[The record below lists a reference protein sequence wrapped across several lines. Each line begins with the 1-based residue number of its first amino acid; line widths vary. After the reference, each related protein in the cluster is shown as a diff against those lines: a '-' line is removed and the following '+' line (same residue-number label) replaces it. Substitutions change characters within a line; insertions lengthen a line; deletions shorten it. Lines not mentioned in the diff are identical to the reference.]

1 MDDSGRNTNVEAL
14 VAPLFESMKVRVT
27 DEELQRIK
35 DAFAFAREAHK
46 KQRRKSGEPYIV
58 HPISVARI
66 VGEEMMLDA
75 NTVCAAFLHDVVE
88 DTSYTLDDI
97 EQRFGDDVAFLVRVV
112 TKKKKDHYEKSKQV
126 DNFKQMIDSVKFDIR
141 AMLIKLAD
149 RLHNMR
155 TLSSM
160 RPEKQMKIAGE
171 TDYFYAPLA
180 NRLGLF
186 GVKIELENLSFKYR
200 CPREYAEIEKMIE
213 ADKCAE
219 KEALE
224 RFTGRISSKLETAG
238 FKAKI
243 DAEFRM
249 PLSLRR
255 KMIRTGRD
263 FGHIENRHFVRIV
276 FDDGQ
281 GSSEKDMSL
290 KIYSLL
296 TDMFKEK
303 PGELSNYIDAPKE
316 NGYQALHVKLLSDT
330 GAWEE
335 VHICSHRM
343 LLTSWY
349 GYIAEREDGNSRRW
363 IEKLK
368 SILQDMACHS
378 HEIDF
383 MEGIST
389 SFYNDDI
396 TVFTPKGRPV
406 TLPQRSTALDFAFE
420 IHSSIGHH
428 AKYARINGK
437 LCSVKTLLNRGDS
450 VEIGTDNA
458 MQPKH
463 DWVDFVHTYKAKRYL
478 KSFFLKKGRH
488 AMKRCEFCNPLP
500 GDEVIGFRESDGTLY
515 VHKRDC
521 AHVISQVSQNGDSV
535 EAVEFEESFDM
546 LYPVKIHVKAVDRF
560 HLLCDLIDCIT
571 NQLHLSIISLNTVTV
586 DEIVDCDICFSV
598 HSFDELQTVM
608 TRIGSIQSV
617 DEVSKPDR

>member
-97 EQRFGDDVAFLVRVV
+97 EKRFGDDVAFLVRVV
-112 TKKKKDHYEKSKQV
+112 TKKKKEHYEKSKQV

-224 RFTGRISSKLETAG
+224 RFTGRISSKLEAAG
-238 FKAKI
+238 IGAKI

-263 FGHIENRHFVRIV
+263 FGHIEHRHFVRIV

-349 GYIAEREDGNSRRW
+349 GYIAEREDGTSRRW

-396 TVFTPKGRPV
+396 TVFTPEGRPV

-437 LCSVKTLLNRGDS
+437 LCSVKTLPVSYTHL
-450 VEIGTDNA
+450 T
-458 MQPKH
+458 
-463 DWVDFVHTYKAKRYL
+463 
-478 KSFFLKKGRH
+478 
-488 AMKRCEFCNPLP
+488 LP
-500 GDEVIGFRESDGTLY
+500 TTSRV
-515 VHKRDC
+515 
-521 AHVISQVSQNGDSV
+521 
-535 EAVEFEESFDM
+535 
-546 LYPVKIHVKAVDRF
+546 
-560 HLLCDLIDCIT
+560 
-571 NQLHLSIISLNTVTV
+571 
-586 DEIVDCDICFSV
+586 
-598 HSFDELQTVM
+598 
-608 TRIGSIQSV
+608 
-617 DEVSKPDR
+617 